1 MENGTRKYFC
11 PYSRTEGMIFGV
23 EDGKPFTL
31 AEKLDIPEGETEQIE
46 AYFNKVVAQKVE

>member
-31 AEKLDIPEGETEQIE
+31 AEKLEIPDGETEQIE
-46 AYFNKVVAQKVE
+46 AYFNEVVAQKVE